1 MGGPPPMRGD
11 EREQS
16 VFHLVPFAGA
26 RWKVTDGNRQT
37 RFIRELL
44 QLQFPEP
51 QPGAVTAPAIGSDQ
65 QRPRQR
71 IQGPAFATPPSSY
84 GCDRECSRVMVRAH
98 VHESGVARQV
108 VDAIRISAGNIGRRK
123 VVPVYFNRLLCG
135 KPLLAAIIVV
145 SEQFLL
151 LGVHRYY
158 RHPRRQ
164 GSLHRGVDMTE
175 LRIAVGMIRTFLRLP
190 IALQTVVLIA
200 QKLCHFL
207 MTDRMLLSC
216 QLSSQSPGAL
226 QIHRRG
232 DSGSPRVSGSIRR
245 SNETSSLGSRSTM
258 FFRPAPD
265 RRTRPGI
272 AFPSAISR
280 IPLTMA
286 FRETPLARRILET
299 PPYPKARASLAA
311 ISRRLRSSRSSHTLE
326 NFRRRELCRK
336 PWRSARRRRRWRSC
350 VTVCGWHRRCATAA
364 GKRSLRIMSIGPRA
378 IRLTWN
384 GRRRGW
390 CNGQRRSALIP
401 LGYWS
406 GSWPTNRTRRWD
418 IAAAWGS
425 FGWPTSTL
433 IHAWRPRRSWRC

>member
-1 MGGPPPMRGD
+1 MRRGVNGVIPFAMELVLLQVHPPNFLIRHLPAGRVFPAIQTTSHLEPFGSRRARNQIHDRLIISKRLAAPIRGD

-26 RWKVTDGNRQT
+26 RWKVTDGNRKA

-51 QPGAVTAPAIGSDQ
+51 QPWAVTAPAIGSDQ

-98 VHESGVARQV
+98 VHESGVARQI

-123 VVPVYFNRLLCG
+123 VVPVYFDRFLCG

-164 GSLHRGVDMTE
+164 GSLHLGVDMTE

-265 RRTRPGI
+265 RRIRPGI

-280 IPLTMA
+280 IPLAMA
-286 FRETPLARRILET
+286 FRERPLARRILET

-326 NFRRRELCRK
+326 NFRRRDPSSFSIPKQEYLY
-336 PWRSARRRRRWRSC
+336 SHL
-350 VTVCGWHRRCATAA
+350 VATF
-364 GKRSLRIMSIGPRA
+364 I
-378 IRLTWN
+378 
-384 GRRRGW
+384 
-390 CNGQRRSALIP
+390 
-401 LGYWS
+401 Y
-406 GSWPTNRTRRWD
+406 
-418 IAAAWGS
+418 
-425 FGWPTSTL
+425 
-433 IHAWRPRRSWRC
+433 